1 MAVSQRY
8 HQALFLI
15 KNSNICLENIL
26 IIAISFIV
34 SVSLSRFYRTFK
46 FKKNSFQIVKLGYL
60 YLYCSATGL
69 KGFVLN
75 LECISLNEGSLE
87 FKLIVPL
94 TLCLETKFFPIK
106 FNPLNLEF

>member
-46 FKKNSFQIVKLGYL
+46 F
-60 YLYCSATGL
+60 
-69 KGFVLN
+69 
-75 LECISLNEGSLE
+75 
-87 FKLIVPL
+87 
-94 TLCLETKFFPIK
+94 
-106 FNPLNLEF
+106 